1 MWIFPLAYLM
11 GTALH
16 EFGKMS
22 HWDDGQKVAR
32 QVVFLGIWKQ
42 RMNPTNL
49 EIILSE

>member
-1 MWIFPLAYLM
+1 M

-32 QVVFLGIWKQ
+32 QVVFLGI
-42 RMNPTNL
+42 
-49 EIILSE
+49 